1 MLQLK
6 QTTLSVSLKKNDK
19 TIWAD
24 KKGKQYLYLNC
35 YQIFVGNHKQFK
47 NAFESIKLFGDADK
61 LNELLKRLEENAIVK
76 IETYYC
82 ELYLMQYQDKNVK
95 PFASSNDWNFD
106 KNKFKPTKTALN
118 RPKPPEPLVAKNAT
132 ADTEAVEQV
141 EEVELLG
148 DGIELP

>member
-24 KKGKQYLYLNC
+24 KSGNQYLYLNC
-35 YQIFVGNHKQFK
+35 YQNFVENHKKFK
-47 NAFESIKLFGDADK
+47 NAFEGIKLFGELDK
-61 LNELLKRLEENAIVK
+61 LNEMLKRLEENAIVK

-95 PFASSNDWNFD
+95 PFASSDDWNFD
-106 KNKFKPTKTALN
+106 KHKFKPTKMQVVERSNDKPSKTDLN
-118 RPKPPEPLVAKNAT
+118 RPK
-132 ADTEAVEQV
+132 
-141 EEVELLG
+141 
-148 DGIELP
+148 